1 MQNYKVPRYKL
12 YKFDELVSDRDRF
25 IWEVEKY
32 IYEEYNTKEVY
43 KQKIS
48 VLDRYIQKKLKEYG
62 LFDAYNNDYLHQD
75 YYLDTTIIKAIKI
88 FDTEETYE
96 ENDHHKVWSN
106 VEEELTN
113 FICKYCIHTN
123 VNAKDNF
130 SRIYTEYK
138 NRNLDEYLRY
148 LFGDTQEITL
158 WRIKKLQDILVINKK
173 KK

>member
-12 YKFDELVSDRDRF
+12 YKFEELVSDRDRF

-32 IYEEYNTKEVY
+32 IHEDYDTKEVY

-48 VLDRYIQKKLKEYG
+48 LLDRFIQKKLNEYG
-62 LFDAYNNDYLHQD
+62 LSEAYNNNYLYQD
-75 YYLDTTIIKAIKI
+75 YYFDTTIIKAINI
-88 FDTEETYE
+88 FDKEETYE
-96 ENDHHKVWSN
+96 EKDSHKIWSN
-106 VEEELTN
+106 LEEELTN

-130 SRIYTEYK
+130 SRIYSQYK

-148 LFGDTQEITL
+148 LFGDTE
-158 WRIKKLQDILVINKK
+158 DIVL
-173 KK
+173 

>member
-1 MQNYKVPRYKL
+1 MQNYKVQRYKL
-12 YKFDELVSDRDRF
+12 YKFEELVSDRDRF

-32 IYEEYNTKEVY
+32 IYEEYYTKEVY

-48 VLDRYIQKKLKEYG
+48 LLDMFIQKKLKEYE
-62 LFDAYNNDYLHQD
+62 LSDAYNNDYLHQD
-75 YYLDTTIIKAIKI
+75 YYLDTTIINAIKI
-88 FDTEETYE
+88 FDTKETYE
-96 ENDHHKVWSN
+96 ENDHHKIWSN

-113 FICKYCIHTN
+113 FICKYCTHTD

-130 SRIYTEYK
+130 SRIYSQYK

-158 WRIKKLQDILVINKK
+158 
-173 KK
+173 

>member
-1 MQNYKVPRYKL
+1 MQNYKVKPRYKL
-12 YKFDELVSDRDRF
+12 YRFEELVSDRDRF

-32 IYEEYNTKEVY
+32 IYEEYNTEEVY

-48 VLDRYIQKKLKEYG
+48 LLERFMQKKLKEYG
-62 LFDAYNNDYLHQD
+62 LSDAYNNDYLHQD
-75 YYLDTTIIKAIKI
+75 YYLDTTIINAIKI
-88 FDTEETYE
+88 FDTKETYE
-96 ENDHHKVWSN
+96 ENDHHKIWSN

-130 SRIYTEYK
+130 SRIYDEYK

-148 LFGDTQEITL
+148 LFGDTE
-158 WRIKKLQDILVINKK
+158 DIVL
-173 KK
+173 

>member
-1 MQNYKVPRYKL
+1 MQNYKVQRYKL
-12 YKFDELVSDRDRF
+12 YNFDELVSDRDKF
-25 IWEVEKY
+25 ICEVERY
-32 IYEEYNTKEVY
+32 IYEEYNAKEVY

-48 VLDRYIQKKLKEYG
+48 MLDMFIQKKLNEYG
-62 LFDAYNNDYLHQD
+62 LSDAYNNDYLHQD

-88 FDTEETYE
+88 FDKEETYE
-96 ENDHHKVWSN
+96 ENDHHKIWSN

-130 SRIYTEYK
+130 SRVYNEYK

-148 LFGDTQEITL
+148 LFGDLEGVVL
-158 WRIKKLQDILVINKK
+158 
-173 KK
+173 

>member
-12 YKFDELVSDRDRF
+12 YRFEELVSDRDRF

-32 IYEEYNTKEVY
+32 IYEEYDTKEVY

-48 VLDRYIQKKLKEYG
+48 MLDMLIQKKLKEYE
-62 LFDAYNNDYLHQD
+62 LFDAYNNNYLYQD
-75 YYLDTTIIKAIKI
+75 YYLDTTIIKAINI
-88 FDTEETYE
+88 FDKEETYE

-106 VEEELTN
+106 IEEELTN
-113 FICKYCIHTN
+113 FICKYCIHIN

-130 SRIYTEYK
+130 SRVYNEYK

-158 WRIKKLQDILVINKK
+158 
-173 KK
+173 

>member
-1 MQNYKVPRYKL
+1 MQNYKIKPRYKL
-12 YKFDELVSDRDRF
+12 YKFEELISDRDRF

-48 VLDRYIQKKLKEYG
+48 MLDMFIQKKLKKYE
-62 LFDAYNNDYLHQD
+62 LSDAYNNNYLYQD
-75 YYLDTTIIKAIKI
+75 YYLDTTIIKAINI
-88 FDTEETYE
+88 FDKEETYE

-106 VEEELTN
+106 IEEELTN

-130 SRIYTEYK
+130 SRIYSQYK

-148 LFGDTQEITL
+148 LFGDTE
-158 WRIKKLQDILVINKK
+158 DIVL
-173 KK
+173 

>member
-12 YKFDELVSDRDRF
+12 YKFEELVSDRDKF

-32 IYEEYNTKEVY
+32 IYKEYNTKEEY

-48 VLDRYIQKKLKEYG
+48 MLDMFIQKKLNEYG
-62 LFDAYNNDYLHQD
+62 LSDAYNKDYLYQA
-75 YYLDTTIIKAIKI
+75 YYLDTTIIKAIRI

-96 ENDHHKVWSN
+96 ENDHHKIWSN

-113 FICKYCIHTN
+113 FICKYCIHIN
-123 VNAKDNF
+123 VSAKENF
-130 SRIYTEYK
+130 SRIYSQYK

-148 LFGDTQEITL
+148 LFGDTE
-158 WRIKKLQDILVINKK
+158 DIVL
-173 KK
+173 

>member
-12 YKFDELVSDRDRF
+12 YRFEELVSDRDRF

-32 IYEEYNTKEVY
+32 IYEEYDTKEVY

-48 VLDRYIQKKLKEYG
+48 MLDMFIQKKLKEYG
-62 LFDAYNNDYLHQD
+62 LSDAYNKDYLYQD
-75 YYLDTTIIKAIKI
+75 YYFDTTIIKAINI
-88 FDTEETYE
+88 FDKEETYE
-96 ENDHHKVWSN
+96 ENDHHKIWSN

-113 FICKYCIHTN
+113 FICKYCTHTD

-130 SRIYTEYK
+130 SRIYSQYK

-158 WRIKKLQDILVINKK
+158 
-173 KK
+173 

>member
-1 MQNYKVPRYKL
+1 MQNYKVKPRYKL

-48 VLDRYIQKKLKEYG
+48 MLERFIQKKLKEYR
-62 LFDAYNNDYLHQD
+62 LYDAYNNDYLHQD
-75 YYLDTTIIKAIKI
+75 YYLDTTIINAIKI
-88 FDTEETYE
+88 FNTKETYE
-96 ENDHHKVWSN
+96 ESDHHKIWSN

-138 NRNLDEYLRY
+138 NRNLNEYLRH
-148 LFGDTQEITL
+148 LFGDTEEITL
-158 WRIKKLQDILVINKK
+158 
-173 KK
+173 

>member
-1 MQNYKVPRYKL
+1 MLDYKVPRYKL
-12 YKFDELVSDRDRF
+12 YRFDELVSDRDRF

-48 VLDRYIQKKLKEYG
+48 ILDMFIQKKLKEYR
-62 LFDAYNNDYLHQD
+62 LYDAYNNDYLHQD
-75 YYLDTTIIKAIKI
+75 YYLDTTIIKALKI
-88 FDTEETYE
+88 FDTKETYE
-96 ENDHHKVWSN
+96 ENDHHKIWSN

-138 NRNLDEYLRY
+138 NRNLNEYLRY
-148 LFGDTQEITL
+148 LFGDTE
-158 WRIKKLQDILVINKK
+158 DIVL
-173 KK
+173 